1 MKVSS
6 IWLSDLWTVQTK
18 AYGES
23 EIKTLVF
30 DIHEVTKNQE
40 VELPIITEPA
50 NLSEH
55 YTIITLT
62 KLSQNKPRTRQ
73 IAYVKKH
80 LASIYSK
87 YIREGILDL
96 VVNGELL
103 EDTQLQCLIA
113 PYYKTPNGEKITWR
127 REINFVAPKYDET
140 GKQIGVYY
148 AKGFI
153 GILEKMSTS
162 VDNGIL
168 LFRRSA
174 VFYVQKLNVM
184 NSIEIFKNE
193 SFGEIRVTGT
203 NDQPLFCLADL
214 CKVLELTNPSEVK
227 NRLDKDDVQLIDLHA
242 LNSSEGITGNSMAN
256 FVTESGFYD
265 VILQSSSPRVKPF
278 RKWVTSEVL
287 PAIRKNG
294 GYMSTS
300 NNDTPEEIM
309 ARAVMIAQE
318 TIKRREQRIEMLEQE
333 KTLLTETIKEAAPK
347 VEYFDKAMSSKSSY
361 TTTQVAQE
369 FGLSAKTLNA
379 RLAKMGVQYRQ
390 GGAWILYAKYQGNGY
405 THTVSVPY
413 MMANGE
419 QGTQIQTRWTEKGRK
434 FLHDLLDNK

>member
-1 MKVSS
+1 M
-6 IWLSDLWTVQTK
+6 
-18 AYGES
+18 
-23 EIKTLVF
+23 
-30 DIHEVTKNQE
+30 
-40 VELPIITEPA
+40 
-50 NLSEH
+50 
-55 YTIITLT
+55 
-62 KLSQNKPRTRQ
+62 QN
-73 IAYVKKH
+73 I
-80 LASIYSK
+80 
-87 YIREGILDL
+87 
-96 VVNGELL
+96 
-103 EDTQLQCLIA
+103 
-113 PYYKTPNGEKITWR
+113 
-127 REINFVAPKYDET
+127 
-140 GKQIGVYY
+140 
-148 AKGFI
+148 
-153 GILEKMSTS
+153 
-162 VDNGIL
+162 
-168 LFRRSA
+168 
-174 VFYVQKLNVM
+174 
-184 NSIEIFKNE
+184 
-193 SFGEIRVTGT
+193 
-203 NDQPLFCLADL
+203 
-214 CKVLELTNPSEVK
+214 
-227 NRLDKDDVQLIDLHA
+227 DKDDVQLIDLHA

>member
-1 MKVSS
+1 MNNNKVS
-6 IWLSDLWTVQTK
+6 IATK
-18 AYGES
+18 P
-23 EIKTLVF
+23 LVYSAF
-30 DIHEVTKNQE
+30 RYIE
-40 VELPIITEPA
+40 
-50 NLSEH
+50 
-55 YTIITLT
+55 
-62 KLSQNKPRTRQ
+62 NKVWN
-73 IAYVKKH
+73 A
-80 LASIYSK
+80 LAEY
-87 YIREGILDL
+87 
-96 VVNGELL
+96 
-103 EDTQLQCLIA
+103 
-113 PYYKTPNGEKITWR
+113 
-127 REINFVAPKYDET
+127 
-140 GKQIGVYY
+140 
-148 AKGFI
+148 
-153 GILEKMSTS
+153 
-162 VDNGIL
+162 VDN
-168 LFRRSA
+168 A
-174 VFYVQKLNVM
+174 V
-184 NSIEIFKNE
+184 
-193 SFGEIRVTGT
+193 
-203 NDQPLFCLADL
+203 PLFCLADL

-390 GGAWILYAKYQGNGY
+390 GWGVD
-405 THTVSVPY
+405 TVRQVPR
-413 MMANGE
+413 
-419 QGTQIQTRWTEKGRK
+419 QRVHSHRVRPV
-434 FLHDLLDNK
+434 HDG